1 MRPHREHD
9 ERHQNL
15 EGSGARSTIRTQQS
29 GSDMMYPIIN
39 ERNTMKPPYS
49 FFRKEIVS
57 KMMSY
62 GIDEEEGEQSKMRE
76 YLFEKY
82 KKSIYLLRKRLVQER
97 MMLIKFE
104 SKIVR

>member
-1 MRPHREHD
+1 
-9 ERHQNL
+9 
-15 EGSGARSTIRTQQS
+15 
-29 GSDMMYPIIN
+29 
-39 ERNTMKPPYS
+39 
-49 FFRKEIVS
+49 
-57 KMMSY
+57 MSY

>member
-1 MRPHREHD
+1 
-9 ERHQNL
+9 
-15 EGSGARSTIRTQQS
+15 
-29 GSDMMYPIIN
+29 MMYPIIN